1 MLKNRKIK
9 KNRIEI
15 AKNFEMIAEIEDNLA
30 RYDFDIFDRTS
41 LERDIDFLLYEIRCL
56 ATENERLMKRGNKK

>member
-41 LERDIDFLLYEIRCL
+41 LERNIDFLLCEIRYL
-56 ATENERLMKRGNKK
+56 ATENERLMKKKKAK